1 MPPNPVIR
9 VKSALVRV
17 EVPRDML
24 AHEPRSW
31 RGALLARAGSERPA
45 PPRGRLVEFVR
56 LLFVVLFAAAGYTI
70 ATRLGNETASRTL
83 LGVVLGT
90 STGFV
95 LGGVLG
101 RQTYTAVRSMEQ
113 ELRKVPA
120 AEVVAGAG
128 GLIAGLAMAAL
139 LSVPVFRLPPLAAWT
154 SVAFMYVTLGFVCY
168 RIGRTK
174 HEELFALIGL
184 KPRAAGSADKVFV
197 IDTSALIDGRILD
210 LVETGFLAGD
220 VLLHTAVL
228 RELQTIA
235 DSSDER
241 RRGRGR
247 RGLDTVGDLKR
258 APTVDLHLVEEDGV
272 FDVDAALVRVAR
284 DRGASLLT
292 TDHNLS
298 KVAEAVGVAVP
309 SLNDLAAA
317 FRLPVGV
324 GDFLAVHLVKEGRE
338 AGQAVG
344 YLDDG
349 TMVVVEAA
357 RERVGAEVPVVVRNV
372 IKTTTGRMVFANLQ

>member
-1 MPPNPVIR
+1 L
-9 VKSALVRV
+9 AEGV

-24 AHEPRSW
+24 AHGSRSW
-31 RGALLARAGSERPA
+31 LGVRRAREDSERPP

-70 ATRLGNETASRTL
+70 ATNVGYGSTSQTL
-83 LGVVLGT
+83 RGIVLGS

-101 RQTYTAVRSMEQ
+101 RQTYRAVRSMEE

-120 AEVVAGAG
+120 AEVVAGVG
-128 GLIAGLAMAAL
+128 GLIAGLAVAAL

-154 SVAFMYVTLGFVCY
+154 SVAFMYVTLGFLGY

-174 HEELFALIGL
+174 NEELFGLIGL
-184 KPRAAGSADKVFV
+184 KPRTSGSSDKMFV
-197 IDTSALIDGRILD
+197 VDTSALIDGRILN

-241 RRGRGR
+241 RRARGR
-247 RGLDTVGDLKR
+247 RGLDTVGELKY
-258 APTVDLHLVEEDGV
+258 APTVELHLIEEDGV

-284 DRGASLLT
+284 ERGASLLT

-298 KVAEAVGVAVP
+298 KVAEAIGVAVP
-309 SLNDLAAA
+309 SLNELAAA
-317 FRLPVGV
+317 FRVPVGV
-324 GDFLAVHLVKEGRE
+324 GDSLDVHLVKEGRE

-344 YLDDG
+344 FLDDG

-357 RERVGAEVPVVVRNV
+357 RERVGTDVPVIVRNV
-372 IKTTTGRMVFANLQ
+372 IKTATGRMVFANLQ